1 MMALDLQQLY
11 EQAIGASQQRSA
23 ATGTEIGN
31 VSNLS
36 GELVNILQKKADTS
50 MEVGQAQ
57 AAEIEAKGAREL
69 TAQAQRKKLEAAM
82 LNPQGAADLVEF
94 SNQMSVKIAKQKE
107 QLDAERGQIIQKM
120 GTRFSDDPLGWLS
133 NAFTV
138 PDEVR
143 TYNAKYAGL
152 KGEMAFQAKMVES
165 LSNGLTTQKQLEAT
179 TSAEE
184 VAAAAKK
191 AKDMATVVALQSRA
205 DAMQASL
212 TAVGMRT
219 SLMNAK
225 ADSAKDI
232 LHAAL
237 SMAANARAEEE
248 RIDRQKVRKEN
259 DKSEA
264 ELAAVLPIAYAA
276 HGFSPMQGT
285 VNNWKRFAQVDK
297 DTADSILKFAA
308 KLDIVKDSKDPKEL
322 AGIRLT
328 DSPSEA
334 FAMVQ
339 RGVPLQGE
347 GAQATWLKGI
357 DVKTQKYLRAQRYEN
372 GTKDFYSLPKNQ
384 QLEVYRTTFDAIAKA
399 EAAPNN
405 ENMSVNAG
413 ELGALKIGGEP
424 LMARIPGIAKL
435 LKANPALKNKQ
446 YTPEDIFNLV
456 REDVAATLVAG
467 GQNGTVLPINIK
479 SQLYQQYSK
488 EIADLYTAKT
498 QSLFTVIQPHLLGVP
513 IDPNAKYDYTY
524 KVPGFIFDNKVKADI
539 KRQDHVMR
547 VLLKEDTNDLK

>member
-1 MMALDLQQLY
+1 MALDLQQLY

-23 ATGTEIGN
+23 AAGTELGN

-152 KGEMAFQAKMVES
+152 KGEMAFQAKMVDA
-165 LSNGLTTQKQLEAT
+165 LSSGLTTQKQLEAT
-179 TSAEE
+179 TSAAE

-191 AKDMATVVALQSRA
+191 AKDMATVVALQSQA

-219 SLMNAK
+219 GLMNAK
-225 ADSAKDI
+225 ADAAKDM

-405 ENMSVNAG
+405 ENMSINAG

-424 LMARIPGIAKL
+424 LMTRIPGIAKL

>member
-1 MMALDLQQLY
+1 MALDLQQLY

-23 ATGTEIGN
+23 AAGTELGN

-107 QLDAERGQIIQKM
+107 QLDAERGQLIQKM

-152 KGEMAFQAKMVES
+152 KGEMAFQAKMVDA
-165 LSNGLTTQKQLEAT
+165 LSSGLTTQKQLEAT
-179 TSAEE
+179 TSTAE

-191 AKDMATVVALQSRA
+191 AKDMATVVALQSQA

-219 SLMNAK
+219 GLMNAK
-225 ADSAKDI
+225 ADAAKDM

-405 ENMSVNAG
+405 ENMSINAG

-424 LMARIPGIAKL
+424 LITRIPGIAKL

-524 KVPGFIFDNKVKADI
+524 KVPGFIFDNRVKADI

>member
-1 MMALDLQQLY
+1 MALDLQQLY

-23 ATGTEIGN
+23 AAGTELGN

-36 GELVNILQKKADTS
+36 GELVNILQRKADTS
-50 MEVGQAQ
+50 MEVGKAQ

-191 AKDMATVVALQSRA
+191 AQSMATVVALQSQA

-212 TAVGMRT
+212 TAVGMRS

-225 ADSAKDI
+225 ADSAKDM

-248 RIDRQKVRKEN
+248 RADRQKARKES

-264 ELAAVLPIAYAA
+264 ELAAVLPMAYAA

-308 KLDIVKDSKDPKEL
+308 KLDIVKDRK
-322 AGIRLT
+322 
-328 DSPSEA
+328 
-334 FAMVQ
+334 
-339 RGVPLQGE
+339 
-347 GAQATWLKGI
+347 
-357 DVKTQKYLRAQRYEN
+357 
-372 GTKDFYSLPKNQ
+372 
-384 QLEVYRTTFDAIAKA
+384 
-399 EAAPNN
+399 
-405 ENMSVNAG
+405 SV
-413 ELGALKIGGEP
+413 
-424 LMARIPGIAKL
+424 
-435 LKANPALKNKQ
+435 
-446 YTPEDIFNLV
+446 V
-456 REDVAATLVAG
+456 
-467 GQNGTVLPINIK
+467 
-479 SQLYQQYSK
+479 
-488 EIADLYTAKT
+488 
-498 QSLFTVIQPHLLGVP
+498 
-513 IDPNAKYDYTY
+513 
-524 KVPGFIFDNKVKADI
+524 
-539 KRQDHVMR
+539 
-547 VLLKEDTNDLK
+547 

>member
-1 MMALDLQQLY
+1 MALDLQQLY

-23 ATGTEIGN
+23 AAGTELGN

-152 KGEMAFQAKMVES
+152 KGEMAFQAKMVEA
-165 LSNGLTTQKQLEAT
+165 LSSGLTTQKQLEAT
-179 TSAEE
+179 TSTAE

-191 AKDMATVVALQSRA
+191 AKDMATVVALQSQA

-219 SLMNAK
+219 GLMNAK
-225 ADSAKDI
+225 ADAAKDM

-424 LMARIPGIAKL
+424 LMTRIPGIAKL

>member
-1 MMALDLQQLY
+1 MALDLQQLY

-23 ATGTEIGN
+23 AAGTELGN

-152 KGEMAFQAKMVES
+152 KGEMAFQAKMVEA
-165 LSNGLTTQKQLEAT
+165 LSSGLTTQKQLEAT
-179 TSAEE
+179 TSTAE

-191 AKDMATVVALQSRA
+191 AKDMATVVALQSQA

-219 SLMNAK
+219 GLMNAK
-225 ADSAKDI
+225 ADAAKDM

-405 ENMSVNAG
+405 ENMSINAG

-424 LMARIPGIAKL
+424 LITRIPGIAKL

>member
-1 MMALDLQQLY
+1 MALDLQQLY

-23 ATGTEIGN
+23 AAGTELGN

-107 QLDAERGQIIQKM
+107 QLDAERGQLIQKM

-152 KGEMAFQAKMVES
+152 KGEMAFQAKMVDA
-165 LSNGLTTQKQLEAT
+165 LSSGLTTQKQLEAT
-179 TSAEE
+179 TSAAE

-191 AKDMATVVALQSRA
+191 AKDMATVVALQSQA

-219 SLMNAK
+219 GLMNAK
-225 ADSAKDI
+225 ADAAKDM

-405 ENMSVNAG
+405 ENMSINAG

-424 LMARIPGIAKL
+424 LITRIPGIAKL

-524 KVPGFIFDNKVKADI
+524 KVPGFIFDSKVKADI

>member
-1 MMALDLQQLY
+1 MALDLQQLY

-23 ATGTEIGN
+23 AAGTELGN

-36 GELVNILQKKADTS
+36 GELVNILQRKADTS

-152 KGEMAFQAKMVES
+152 KGEMAFQAKMVDA
-165 LSNGLTTQKQLEAT
+165 LSSGLTTQKQLEAT
-179 TSAEE
+179 TSAAE

-191 AKDMATVVALQSRA
+191 AKDMATVVALQSQA

-225 ADSAKDI
+225 ADSAKDM

>member
-1 MMALDLQQLY
+1 MALDLQQLY

-23 ATGTEIGN
+23 AAGTELGN

-152 KGEMAFQAKMVES
+152 KGEMAFQAKMVDA
-165 LSNGLTTQKQLEAT
+165 LSSGLTTQKQLEAT
-179 TSAEE
+179 TSAAE

-191 AKDMATVVALQSRA
+191 AKDMATVVALQSQA

-219 SLMNAK
+219 GLMNAK
-225 ADSAKDI
+225 ADAAKDM

-539 KRQDHVMR
+539 RRQDHVMR

>member
-1 MMALDLQQLY
+1 M
-11 EQAIGASQQRSA
+11 
-23 ATGTEIGN
+23 
-31 VSNLS
+31 
-36 GELVNILQKKADTS
+36 
-50 MEVGQAQ
+50 
-57 AAEIEAKGAREL
+57 
-69 TAQAQRKKLEAAM
+69 
-82 LNPQGAADLVEF
+82 
-94 SNQMSVKIAKQKE
+94 
-107 QLDAERGQIIQKM
+107 
-120 GTRFSDDPLGWLS
+120 
-133 NAFTV
+133 
-138 PDEVR
+138 
-143 TYNAKYAGL
+143 
-152 KGEMAFQAKMVES
+152 
-165 LSNGLTTQKQLEAT
+165 
-179 TSAEE
+179 
-184 VAAAAKK
+184 
-191 AKDMATVVALQSRA
+191 
-205 DAMQASL
+205 
-212 TAVGMRT
+212 
-219 SLMNAK
+219 
-225 ADSAKDI
+225 
-232 LHAAL
+232 
-237 SMAANARAEEE
+237 
-248 RIDRQKVRKEN
+248 
-259 DKSEA
+259 
-264 ELAAVLPIAYAA
+264 LPIAYAA

-405 ENMSVNAG
+405 ENMSINAG

-424 LMARIPGIAKL
+424 LMTRIPGIAKL

>member
-1 MMALDLQQLY
+1 MALDLQQLY

-23 ATGTEIGN
+23 AAGTELGN

-107 QLDAERGQIIQKM
+107 QLDAERVQIIQKM

-152 KGEMAFQAKMVES
+152 KGEMAFQAKMVEA
-165 LSNGLTTQKQLEAT
+165 LSSGLTTQKQLEAT
-179 TSAEE
+179 TSAAE

-191 AKDMATVVALQSRA
+191 AKDMATVVALQSQA

-219 SLMNAK
+219 GLMNAK
-225 ADSAKDI
+225 ADAAKDM

-405 ENMSVNAG
+405 ENMSINAG

-424 LMARIPGIAKL
+424 LMTRIPGIAKL

>member
-1 MMALDLQQLY
+1 MGLDLQQLY
-11 EQAIGASQQRSA
+11 DQALGASQQRSA
-23 ATGTEIGN
+23 AATNEIGN
-31 VSNLS
+31 VNNIS
-36 GELVNILQKKADTS
+36 GEIVNILQKKADTS
-50 MEVGQAQ
+50 LEVGQAQ
-57 AAEIEAKGAREL
+57 AAELEAKGAREL
-69 TAQAQRKKLEAAM
+69 ESQAQRRKLEAAI

-94 SNQMSVKIAKQKE
+94 SNKMSVKIAHQKE
-107 QLDAERGQIIQKM
+107 LLDAERGQIIQKM
-120 GTRFSDDPLGWLS
+120 NTKFSDDPLGWLT

-165 LSNGLTTQKQLEAT
+165 LNNGLTTQKQLEAT

-191 AKDMATVVALQSRA
+191 AQRMATVVALQSQA

-212 TAVGMRT
+212 TAAGMRS

-225 ADSAKDI
+225 ADSAKDM

-248 RIDRQKVRKEN
+248 RADRQKARKES

-264 ELAAVLPIAYAA
+264 ELAAVLPMAYAA
-276 HGFSPMQGT
+276 HGFSPTQGT
-285 VNNWKRFAQVDK
+285 VANWKRFAQVDK

-322 AGIRLT
+322 AGIRIT

-339 RGVPLQGE
+339 RGVPLQGN
-347 GAQATWLKGI
+347 GAQAAWLKKI
-357 DVKTQKYLRAQRYEN
+357 DVKTQTVLRAQRFDN
-372 GTKDFYSLPKNQ
+372 GTKDFDSLPKAQ
-384 QLEVYRTTFDAIAKA
+384 KLEVYRSTFDAIAKA
-399 EAAPNN
+399 DAAPNN
-405 ENMSVNAG
+405 ENMSTSAG
-413 ELGALKIGGEP
+413 ELSALRIGGESLATRVP
-424 LMARIPGIAKL
+424 GLARLMT
-435 LKANPALKNKQ
+435 ANPAMKNKT
-446 YTPEDIFNLV
+446 YTPEEIIELA
-456 REDVAATLVAG
+456 RTDVALTAVAAA
-467 GQNGTVLPINIK
+467 QNGTELPINTR
-479 SQLYQQYSK
+479 SRMYQQYSK

-498 QSLFTVIQPHLLGVP
+498 QGLFTTVQPHLLGVP

-524 KVPGFIFDNKVKADI
+524 KVPGFIFDSKAKADL
-539 KRQDHVMR
+539 KRPDHVLK
-547 VLLKEDTNDLK
+547 VLLKEDTNGLK

>member
-1 MMALDLQQLY
+1 MALDLQQLY

-23 ATGTEIGN
+23 AAGTEIGN

-248 RIDRQKVRKEN
+248 RIDRQKVQKEN